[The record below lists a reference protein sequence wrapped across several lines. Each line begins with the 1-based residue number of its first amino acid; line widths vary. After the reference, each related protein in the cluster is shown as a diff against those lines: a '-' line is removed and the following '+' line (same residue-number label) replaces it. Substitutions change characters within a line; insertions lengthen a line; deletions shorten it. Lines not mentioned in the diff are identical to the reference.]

1 MDKNIGD
8 KDKRFDSRLLFVFLI
23 FWILLLLIFGATIK
37 LKVVER
43 DEWVELEKKRILQ
56 KREYKA
62 KRGNIYSI
70 DPDNGEYLLLATNEP
85 LYDVYVDLGKAKR
98 KEKGITQRQ
107 MSQLLGVS
115 EANVSRWESFQRR
128 SLIAYFGY
136 KKILGGE

>member
-8 KDKRFDSRLLFVFLI
+8 KDKRFDSRLVFVFLI

-98 KEKGITQRQ
+98 KEKGKGRAEKV
-107 MSQLLGVS
+107 GV
-115 EANVSRWESFQRR
+115 VRLFSF
-128 SLIAYFGY
+128 
-136 KKILGGE
+136 